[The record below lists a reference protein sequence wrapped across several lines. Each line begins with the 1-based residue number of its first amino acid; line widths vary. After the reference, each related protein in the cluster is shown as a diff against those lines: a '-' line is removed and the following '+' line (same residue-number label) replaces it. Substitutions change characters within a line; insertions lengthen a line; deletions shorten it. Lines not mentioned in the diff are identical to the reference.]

1 MNKNVLITGGS
12 SGLGK
17 STAEL
22 FAKKGYNI
30 IISYNIHK
38 KEAEALKEELEK
50 KYNIKVLSIK
60 VDITKEEEIQQ
71 MIKEITD
78 KFNTIDVLV
87 NNAGIA
93 IDTTFEDK
101 TKEIFKKTLEV
112 NLVGTFLVSKYV
124 SKIMKKGSIINIS
137 STNGIDSYYPFSM
150 DYDSSKAGINLL
162 TKNLAIELAPNI
174 RVNAIAPGWINTP
187 MNKDLSK
194 EFKEEE
200 IKKIALQ
207 RFAEP
212 EEIANIIYFL
222 AIEEASYINGSIII
236 ADGGRK

>member
-30 IISYNIHK
+30 IISYNTHK

-150 DYDSSKAGINLL
+150 DYDSSKAGVNLL

-222 AIEEASYINGSIII
+222 ATEEASYINGSIII

>member
-1 MNKNVLITGGS
+1 MNRNVLITGGS

-30 IISYNIHK
+30 IISYNTHK

-60 VDITKEEEIQQ
+60 VDITNEEEIQQ

-150 DYDSSKAGINLL
+150 DYDASKAGINLL
-162 TKNLAIELAPNI
+162 TKNLAVELAPNI
-174 RVNAIAPGWINTP
+174 RVNAIAPGWINTQ

-222 AIEEASYINGSIII
+222 STEEASYINGSIII

>member
-30 IISYNIHK
+30 IISYNTHK

-101 TKEIFKKTLEV
+101 TKEIFQKTLEV

-200 IKKIALQ
+200 IKKITLQ

-222 AIEEASYINGSIII
+222 ATEEASYINGSIII

>member
-30 IISYNIHK
+30 IISYNTHK

-101 TKEIFKKTLEV
+101 TKEIFQKTLEV

-150 DYDSSKAGINLL
+150 DYDASKAGINLL

-200 IKKIALQ
+200 IKKITLQ

-222 AIEEASYINGSIII
+222 ATEEASYINGSIII

>member
-30 IISYNIHK
+30 IISYNTHK

-78 KFNTIDVLV
+78 KFNTLDVLV

-222 AIEEASYINGSIII
+222 ATEEASYINGSIII